1 MASAAASSPYL
12 LRVQQYT
19 KAMQDLA
26 DIERFLMHE
35 SFVRENDLSPTHTSK
50 WVASL
55 HLGELAHREK
65 SARET
70 LLSLAPFAYRSS
82 SFETWHILLCRDG
95 LLQEVRM
102 YDAEISK
109 DESGHILTGLA
120 GKSSR
125 VKHTLSEKEATSL
138 DGEIVQ
144 ILARDMNEDD

>member
-12 LRVQQYT
+12 LRVQQY
-19 KAMQDLA
+19 KDAMQDLSDIA
-26 DIERFLMHE
+26 DTLLHE
-35 SFVRENDLSPTHTSK
+35 SFVRENGTMPVNPSK

-65 SARET
+65 FARET

-95 LLQEVRM
+95 LLQEVRL
-102 YDAEISK
+102 YEAEISK
-109 DESGHILTGLA
+109 DESGYILIGLA
-120 GKSSR
+120 KSSR
-125 VKHTLSEKEATSL
+125 VKYPLSETEATSL
-138 DGEIVQ
+138 DGDIVQ